1 MPVLCLQKVNITASF
16 ARDNATKL
24 EYKKSILRQQF
35 SAERPNQRLVSD
47 VICFK
52 LGGHYSY
59 ICVAIGLFSHRV
71 IAYKIRKKQHT
82 TLTATFKMAYEDPEP
97 LSELI
102 FHSGYGSQYLS
113 HRFQQFLR
121 EHHTKQP
128 FSHLGKPYDNTVAET
143 FFASLKKKSSTE
155 RTFLPIERLK
165 PVLLHI
171 SSFIIPIV
179 H

>member
-1 MPVLCLQKVNITASF
+1 MHIRS
-16 ARDNATKL
+16 
-24 EYKKSILRQQF
+24 EKSSIPL
-35 SAERPNQRLVSD
+35 
-47 VICFK
+47 I
-52 LGGHYSY
+52 
-59 ICVAIGLFSHRV
+59 
-71 IAYKIRKKQHT
+71 
-82 TLTATFKMAYEDPEP
+82 TATFKMAYEDPEP

-113 HRFQQFLR
+113 HRFQQFLC

>member
-71 IAYKIRKKQHT
+71 IASKIRKKQHT
-82 TLTATFKMAYEDPEP
+82 T
-97 LSELI
+97 
-102 FHSGYGSQYLS
+102 
-113 HRFQQFLR
+113 
-121 EHHTKQP
+121 HH
-128 FSHLGKPYDNTVAET
+128 SHL
-143 FFASLKKKSSTE
+143 
-155 RTFLPIERLK
+155 
-165 PVLLHI
+165 
-171 SSFIIPIV
+171 
-179 H
+179 

>member
-1 MPVLCLQKVNITASF
+1 
-16 ARDNATKL
+16 
-24 EYKKSILRQQF
+24 
-35 SAERPNQRLVSD
+35 
-47 VICFK
+47 
-52 LGGHYSY
+52 
-59 ICVAIGLFSHRV
+59 
-71 IAYKIRKKQHT
+71 
-82 TLTATFKMAYEDPEP
+82 MAYEDPEP

-179 H
+179 HWKSDTLPNGGNYIVNTKRDIPVPIAWFLRFLHRFDALWFLCLLQMSASCIPQTLSYQGFQGIKQPHPIYKSHRLVWIE

>member
-1 MPVLCLQKVNITASF
+1 MPLHRILHAGSLFAEGKYNRFF

-82 TLTATFKMAYEDPEP
+82 T
-97 LSELI
+97 
-102 FHSGYGSQYLS
+102 
-113 HRFQQFLR
+113 
-121 EHHTKQP
+121 HH
-128 FSHLGKPYDNTVAET
+128 SHL
-143 FFASLKKKSSTE
+143 
-155 RTFLPIERLK
+155 
-165 PVLLHI
+165 
-171 SSFIIPIV
+171 
-179 H
+179 

>member
-1 MPVLCLQKVNITASF
+1 MQQSWSTRKAFFGSNSVPSGRIKDWSVMSSVSSSEAIILIFVWLSAS
-16 ARDNATKL
+16 
-24 EYKKSILRQQF
+24 
-35 SAERPNQRLVSD
+35 
-47 VICFK
+47 
-52 LGGHYSY
+52 
-59 ICVAIGLFSHRV
+59 
-71 IAYKIRKKQHT
+71 
-82 TLTATFKMAYEDPEP
+82 FKMAYEDPEP

>member
-16 ARDNATKL
+16 ARGNATKL

-82 TLTATFKMAYEDPEP
+82 T
-97 LSELI
+97 
-102 FHSGYGSQYLS
+102 
-113 HRFQQFLR
+113 
-121 EHHTKQP
+121 HH
-128 FSHLGKPYDNTVAET
+128 SHL
-143 FFASLKKKSSTE
+143 
-155 RTFLPIERLK
+155 
-165 PVLLHI
+165 
-171 SSFIIPIV
+171 
-179 H
+179 